1 VFLAGGLEIQKPALA
16 AQFKI
21 MRFAEE
27 GVQHLG
33 PEGGFL
39 PQSTSGLVTEVQWTV
54 PRSVYGG
61 TGFFTDEQD
70 LKPKPETGIS
80 ELCGEMQQK
89 LGSFKEEI
97 GRTLIRLSEL
107 TRTHRFLT
115 AGISSNP
122 IPL

>member
-1 VFLAGGLEIQKPALA
+1 VFLADALEIQKPALA
-16 AQFKI
+16 AHFKI

-70 LKPKPETGIS
+70 PKPKPATGSS

-89 LGSFKEEI
+89 LGSFKEE
-97 GRTLIRLSEL
+97 SAEL
-107 TRTHRFLT
+107 
-115 AGISSNP
+115 
-122 IPL
+122 